1 MAKPGKPKPDPAEI
15 QRINIET
22 IKDTCFVI
30 GNGESR
36 NIFKNLETLKHK
48 GAIYGCNAIY
58 RDWPDLCDKIFA
70 VNPPMYDEVL
80 EAKKANN
87 YSFEL
92 IGKDQTSKWNYLLEE
107 DKVKKQKMPKG
118 LQLYRYW
125 IGGNNKTG
133 VMRTLDLSEAKGS
146 GCSAVLHAAE
156 QGYKHIFCVAFD
168 MLGAGQYRKPYT
180 LQSREQNNIYKNTP
194 NYPTRMNMK
203 AYLKYEWMFQL
214 TQIARKFTN
223 SNIYM
228 INRKEY
234 LKGNNLLPH
243 YMKHSKNNFY
253 GAHYAE
259 LQKFIDNPRDPRG
272 FFKFSLRP
280 S

>member
-1 MAKPGKPKPDPAEI
+1 
-15 QRINIET
+15 
-22 IKDTCFVI
+22 
-30 GNGESR
+30 
-36 NIFKNLETLKHK
+36 
-48 GAIYGCNAIY
+48 
-58 RDWPDLCDKIFA
+58 
-70 VNPPMYDEVL
+70 
-80 EAKKANN
+80 
-87 YSFEL
+87 
-92 IGKDQTSKWNYLLEE
+92 
-107 DKVKKQKMPKG
+107 MPKG

-156 QGYKHIFCVAFD
+156 QGYKHIFCIAFD
-168 MLGAGQYRKPYT
+168 MLGAEQYRKPYT

-259 LQKFIDNPRDPRG
+259 LKKFIEDPRDPRG

-280 S
+280 